1 MFTVLMECSSCL
13 LEVSRLCLFV
23 IALIYVDMFID
34 KAQLTISECDL
45 YVCMYVVMYVCM

>member
-1 MFTVLMECSSCL
+1 MSTVLMECSSCL

-34 KAQLTISECDL
+34 NAQLTISECD
-45 YVCMYVVMYVCM
+45 MYVSTYVKT